1 MKIQLNARNRAHH
14 FDAAPADK
22 ILYAGLS
29 QAIGLPYECGSGTC
43 GTCKA
48 RLLSGEIDDAWPD
61 APGRKYFKHADD
73 FLMCQC
79 SARGDVSVEVA
90 SFVEDFDPGV
100 CIPAAVKGRIRSSQ
114 MLTHDV
120 IDLHIDIDTPMDFD
134 AGQFMLIR
142 VPGIAGYRGWSM
154 VNYERGARSLQFVVK
169 NKPGGKLSEWL
180 FSSSA
185 PESRDGA
192 EVELFG
198 PLGSATFYPS
208 IAKNILCIAGGSGI
222 AGMMAIL
229 ARAAGENYFAEHS
242 GNVFFGVRSMKDAFY
257 LDVLSRLRAQCGDK
271 LHVMVALSDGAASA
285 ADQAAYP
292 LLAFDTGFVH
302 LAAERHMQGR
312 YQGLR
317 AYLAGPTP
325 AVDASVRML
334 LMSRVSSDNIRYDK
348 FS

>member
-14 FDAAPADK
+14 FDAAPTEK

-48 RLLSGEIDDAWPD
+48 RLLSGEIEDGWLD
-61 APGRKYFKHADD
+61 APGRKYLKHADD

-90 SFVEDFDPGV
+90 SFVEDFNPGV
-100 CIPAAVKGRIRSSQ
+100 CVPVAVKGRIRDSR

-120 IDLHIDIDTPMDFD
+120 MDLHIDVEAPMDFD
-134 AGQFMLIR
+134 AGQFVLIR
-142 VPGIAGYRGWSM
+142 VPGIDGYRGWSM
-154 VNYERGARSLQFVVK
+154 VNFERGARSLQFVVK
-169 NKPGGKLSEWL
+169 KKPGGALSDWL
-180 FSSSA
+180 FSQA
-185 PESRDGA
+185 RDGA
-192 EVELFG
+192 VVDVFG

-222 AGMMAIL
+222 AGMMSIL
-229 ARAAGENYFAEHS
+229 ARAAAENYFAEHS
-242 GNVFFGVRSMKDAFY
+242 GDVFFGVRSMKDAFY
-257 LDVLSRLRAQCGDK
+257 LDEFARLREQCGAK
-271 LHVMVALSDGAASA
+271 LRVTVALSDGEASA
-285 ADQAAYP
+285 AEQAAHP
-292 LLAFDTGFVH
+292 LLEFDTGFVH
-302 LAAERHMQGR
+302 LVAERHMQGR
-312 YQGLR
+312 YLGVR
-317 AYLAGPTP
+317 AYIAGPPP

-334 LMSRVSSDNIRYDK
+334 LMSRVSTDNIRYDK